1 MRDYL
6 FRQTEQAHPLCSLF
20 LFLLQ
25 RKAGLLWSTLNPR
38 PSQQTPANG
47 FQQAMPMP
55 GFFPQYAPPPYT
67 MAPNI
72 QPSHTVTMPSAP
84 SPEAPLPSNQAELPA
99 PAPAPLS
106 LQQLEARVDRLYSIA
121 NSARDVVR
129 ASRVDTDET
138 QQ

>member
-1 MRDYL
+1 MGSD
-6 FRQTEQAHPLCSLF
+6 
-20 LFLLQ
+20 
-25 RKAGLLWSTLNPR
+25 LWAPISGPPSTPA
-38 PSQQTPANG
+38 PSPPTPANG

-84 SPEAPLPSNQAELPA
+84 SREAPLPSNQAELPA

>member
-1 MRDYL
+1 
-6 FRQTEQAHPLCSLF
+6 
-20 LFLLQ
+20 
-25 RKAGLLWSTLNPR
+25 
-38 PSQQTPANG
+38 
-47 FQQAMPMP
+47 
-55 GFFPQYAPPPYT
+55 
-67 MAPNI
+67 
-72 QPSHTVTMPSAP
+72 MPSAP

-138 QQ
+138 QQWIESAMNDSFPSFSY